1 MTLDEL
7 LSMDEIEDLS
17 EWRTGVSQGVAD
29 LSAGMQARLSE
40 LEDKLTE
47 AERKYQETAARNYE
61 LMVAATAPAAG
72 EAGSDPEE
80 SPEEIAEKS
89 IADLFTDKEN

>member
-7 LSMDEIEDLS
+7 LAMDEIEDLP
-17 EWRTGVSQGVAD
+17 EWRNSVSQGVAD

-40 LEDKLTE
+40 LEEKLTE

-61 LMVAATAPAAG
+61 LMVAATAPAG
-72 EAGSDPEE
+72 DGDSDSEE
-80 SPEEIAEKS
+80 SQEEIAEKS
-89 IADLFTDKEN
+89 IDELFADKEN

>member
-7 LSMDEIEDLS
+7 LAMDEIEDLA
-17 EWRTGVSQGVAD
+17 EWRNGVSQGVAD

-40 LEDKLTE
+40 LEEKLTE

-61 LMVAATAPAAG
+61 LMVAATAPAG
-72 EAGSDPEE
+72 DEASDPENT
-80 SPEEIAEKS
+80 PEEIAEKS
-89 IADLFTDKEN
+89 IADLFEDKEN

>member
-7 LSMDEIEDLS
+7 LAMDEIDDLS
-17 EWRTGVSQGVAD
+17 EWRNGVSQGVAD

-40 LEDKLTE
+40 LEEKLDE

-61 LMVAATAPAAG
+61 LLVAATAPAADEG
-72 EAGSDPEE
+72 EEGEE
-80 SPEEIAEKS
+80 SQEEIAEKS
-89 IADLFTDKEN
+89 IDGLFADKEN

>member
-7 LSMDEIEDLS
+7 LAMDEIEDLA
-17 EWRTGVSQGVAD
+17 EWREGVSNGVAD

-40 LEDKLTE
+40 LEEKLAE

-61 LMVAATAPAAG
+61 LMVAATAPAG
-72 EAGSDPEE
+72 DEGSDTEE
-80 SPEEIAEKS
+80 SQEEIAEKS
-89 IADLFTDKEN
+89 IDDLFEDKEN

>member
-7 LSMDEIEDLS
+7 LAMDEIEDLT
-17 EWRTGVSQGVAD
+17 EWRNGVSKGVAD

-40 LEDKLTE
+40 LEEKLTE

-61 LMVAATAPAAG
+61 LMVAATAPVG
-72 EAGSDPEE
+72 DEGSDPEE

-89 IADLFTDKEN
+89 IDDLFADKEN

>member
-7 LSMDEIEDLS
+7 LAMDEIEDLS
-17 EWRTGVSQGVAD
+17 EWRAGVSKGVDD

-40 LEDKLTE
+40 LEEKLTE

-61 LMVAATAPAAG
+61 LMVAATAPAAD
-72 EAGSDPEE
+72 EGSDPEE

-89 IADLFTDKEN
+89 IDDLFADKEN

>member
-7 LSMDEIEDLS
+7 LAMDEIEDLA
-17 EWRTGVSQGVAD
+17 EWRAGVSQGVSD

-40 LEDKLTE
+40 LEEKLSE

-61 LMVAATAPAAG
+61 LMIAATGPAG
-72 EAGSDPEE
+72 DEASDPEE
-80 SPEEIAEKS
+80 SQEEIAEKS
-89 IADLFTDKEN
+89 IDELFADKEN

>member
-7 LSMDEIEDLS
+7 LAMDEIEDLT
-17 EWRTGVSQGVAD
+17 EWRNGVSQGVAD

-40 LEDKLTE
+40 LEEKLTE

-61 LMVAATAPAAG
+61 LMVAATAPVG
-72 EAGSDPEE
+72 DEDSDPEE

-89 IADLFTDKEN
+89 IDDLFADKEN

>member
-7 LSMDEIEDLS
+7 LEMDEIEDLS
-17 EWRTGVSQGVAD
+17 EWRNGVSQGVAD

-47 AERKYQETAARNYE
+47 AEHKYQEVAARNYE
-61 LMVAATAPAAG
+61 LMVAATAPAADEG
-72 EAGSDPEE
+72 EEGEE
-80 SPEEIAEKS
+80 SQEEIAEKS
-89 IADLFTDKEN
+89 IDDLFADKEN